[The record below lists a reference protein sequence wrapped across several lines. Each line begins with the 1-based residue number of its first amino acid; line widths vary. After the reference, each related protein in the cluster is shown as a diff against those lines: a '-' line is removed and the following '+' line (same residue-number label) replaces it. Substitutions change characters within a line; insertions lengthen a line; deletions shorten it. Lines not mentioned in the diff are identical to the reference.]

1 MRDTTRATRS
11 WLAPALL
18 ALLTL
23 VAAGCGDS
31 DEEAASTDTTT
42 EEPAGSTEEGSESE
56 SESEEGSESE
66 SEEGSEGGGD
76 AAALI
81 EESETLAAIAED
93 GSITIGTK
101 FDQPLFGQVD
111 PTAGG
116 EPVGFDVEIAKLI
129 ADRLGEAAGG
139 DIEVEFVETPSAI
152 RETAITDG
160 TVDMVVATYTIN
172 DKRKDLIAFA
182 GPYYV
187 AGQDIM
193 VAADDDSIGGVEDLA
208 GKTVCSVQ
216 GSTSIENLREMAP
229 EAELV
234 EFDVYSKCADDLA
247 NGRVDAV
254 STDNVILVGLI
265 DAEGDSFK
273 LVDNPFTE
281 EPYGIGVPKEDQA
294 MRDFV
299 NDALEEIFENGDWAE
314 AYESTVGAVAE
325 STPEPPEVD
334 RY

>member
-1 MRDTTRATRS
+1 MKRNRS
-11 WLAPALL
+11 WWLIT
-18 ALLTL
+18 LLTL
-23 VAAGCGDS
+23 TALVASACGGDDES
-31 DEEAASTDTTT
+31 DVATDDATEATEATESGDGDAS
-42 EEPAGSTEEGSESE
+42 ESGSETE
-56 SESEEGSESE
+56 S
-66 SEEGSEGGGD
+66 EGSEGASGD
-76 AAALI
+76 MASLI
-81 EESETLAAIAED
+81 AESETLSGIVEE
-93 GSITIGTK
+93 GTVTVGTK

-116 EPVGFDVEIAKLI
+116 EPVGFDVEIATLI
-129 ADRLGEAAGG
+129 VDELSEASGEE
-139 DIEVEFVETPSAI
+139 IEVEFVETPSAI

-172 DKRKDLIAFA
+172 DARKELIAFA

-229 EAELV
+229 DAELV
-234 EFDVYSKCADDLA
+234 EYDVYSKCADDLA

-265 DAEGDSFK
+265 DAAGDSFK

-299 NDALEEIFENGDWAE
+299 NDVLEDTFESGAWAE
-314 AYESTVGAVAE
+314 AYESTVGTVAE
-325 STPEPPEVD
+325 TTPEPPEVD

>member
-1 MRDTTRATRS
+1 MKRNRS
-11 WLAPALL
+11 WWLVTLLTLL
-18 ALLTL
+18 ALVTS
-23 VAAGCGDS
+23 ACGDDES
-31 DEEAASTDTTT
+31 DVATEDTT
-42 EEPAGSTEEGSESE
+42 ED
-56 SESEEGSESE
+56 
-66 SEEGSEGGGD
+66 EGGSGD
-76 AAALI
+76 AAALV
-81 EESETLAAIAED
+81 EESPALSAIVES
-93 GSITIGTK
+93 GQITVGTK

-129 ADRLGEAAGG
+129 VDNLSEASGE
-139 DIEVEFVETPSAI
+139 DIEIEFVETPSAI

-172 DKRKDLIAFA
+172 DKRKELIAFA

-208 GKTVCSVQ
+208 GKKVCSVQ

-234 EFDVYSKCADDLA
+234 EYDVYSKCADDLG

-265 DAEGDSFK
+265 DAEGESFK

-299 NDALEEIFENGDWAE
+299 NDALEDIFESGEWAE
-314 AYESTVGAVAE
+314 AYESTVGTVAE
-325 STPEPPEVD
+325 TTPEPPEVD

>member
-1 MRDTTRATRS
+1 MEHKRS
-11 WLAPALL
+11 WWLVTLLTLL
-18 ALLTL
+18 AL
-23 VAAGCGDS
+23 VAAACGDDD
-31 DEEAASTDTTT
+31 DEGDVATDDTTEAT
-42 EEPAGSTEEGSESE
+42 EATEASETEGASETESE
-56 SESEEGSESE
+56 GT
-66 SEEGSEGGGD
+66 EGGSGD
-76 AAALI
+76 LAALV
-81 EESETLAAIAED
+81 EESETLSAVVEE
-93 GSITIGTK
+93 GTMTVGTK

-116 EPVGFDVEIAKLI
+116 EPVGFDVEIAKLVVDELSE
-129 ADRLGEAAGG
+129 ASGEE
-139 DIEVEFVETPSAI
+139 IEVEFVETPSAI

-172 DKRKDLIAFA
+172 DARKELIAFA

-193 VAADDDSIGGVEDLA
+193 VAADDDSITGVEDLA

-234 EFDVYSKCADDLA
+234 EYDVYSKCADDLG

-254 STDNVILVGLI
+254 STDNVILVGLV
-265 DAEGDSFK
+265 DQSNGAYK

-299 NDALEEIFENGDWAE
+299 NDVLEESFESGAWTE
-314 AYESTVGAVAE
+314 AYESTVGTVVE
-325 STPEPPEVD
+325 TTPEPPEID

>member
-1 MRDTTRATRS
+1 MKHTHGWRLIAM
-11 WLAPALL
+11 LAVL
-18 ALLTL
+18 ALF
-23 VAAGCGDS
+23 AAACGD
-31 DEEAASTDTTT
+31 DDDDVATDTTEPTDTT
-42 EEPAGSTEEGSESE
+42 ETSADEGD
-56 SESEEGSESE
+56 
-66 SEEGSEGGGD
+66 GD

-81 EESETLAAIAED
+81 EESPTLTSVVAS
-93 GSITIGTK
+93 GQITIGTK

-116 EPVGFDVEIAKLI
+116 EPVGFDVEIAQLIVEKL
-129 ADRLGEAAGG
+129 EAASGET
-139 DIEVEFVETPSAI
+139 IEIEFVETPSAI

-172 DKRKDLIAFA
+172 DSRKEQIAFA

-193 VAADDDSIGGVEDLA
+193 VAADDDSITGVEDLA
-208 GKTVCSVQ
+208 GKRVCSVQ
-216 GSTSIENLREMAP
+216 GSTSIENLREQAP

-234 EFDVYSKCADDLA
+234 EYDVYSKCADDLG

-281 EPYGIGVPKEDQA
+281 EPYGIGVPKDDQA

-299 NDALEEIFENGDWAE
+299 NDVLEEIFESGEWAE
-314 AYESTVGAVAE
+314 AYESTVGTVAE

>member
-1 MRDTTRATRS
+1 MKRNRS
-11 WLAPALL
+11 WLLV

-23 VAAGCGDS
+23 LAVLAAGCGDDD
-31 DEEAASTDTTT
+31 DEETTT
-42 EEPAGSTEEGSESE
+42 AGTSAPAEETTESE
-56 SESEEGSESE
+56 SEPA
-66 SEEGSEGGGD
+66 SEGGGASGD

-81 EESETLAAIAED
+81 EESPTLSAVVEQ
-93 GSITIGTK
+93 GTMTIGTK

-116 EPVGFDVEIAKLI
+116 EPVGFDVEIARLI
-129 ADRLGEAAGG
+129 VDRIAEASGTE
-139 DIEVEFVETPSAI
+139 IEAEFVETPSAI

-172 DKRKDLIAFA
+172 DKRKELIAFA

-193 VAADDDSIGGVEDLA
+193 VAADDDSIEGVDDLA

-216 GSTSIENLREMAP
+216 GSTSIENLRKMAP

-234 EFDVYSKCADDLA
+234 EYDVYSKCADDLG

-254 STDNVILVGLI
+254 STDNVILVGLV
-265 DAEGDSFK
+265 DQSNGAFK

-299 NDALEEIFENGDWAE
+299 NDVLEEIFESGEWAE
-314 AYESTVGAVAE
+314 AYESTVGTVAE

>member
-1 MRDTTRATRS
+1 MKHTRS
-11 WLAPALL
+11 WWLIT
-18 ALLTL
+18 LLTL
-23 VAAGCGDS
+23 MALVAAACGDDD
-31 DEEAASTDTTT
+31 DEADVAADDATEATEASESET
-42 EEPAGSTEEGSESE
+42 EGSETEGSESE
-56 SESEEGSESE
+56 SEGAS
-66 SEEGSEGGGD
+66 GG

-81 EESETLAAIAED
+81 EESETLTSVVDE
-93 GSITIGTK
+93 GTMTVGTK

-116 EPVGFDVEIAKLI
+116 EPVGFDVEIAKLVVD
-129 ADRLGEAAGG
+129 ALSEASGEE
-139 DIEVEFVETPSAI
+139 IEVQFEETPSAV

-172 DKRKDLIAFA
+172 DARKELIAFA

-193 VAADDDSIGGVEDLA
+193 VAADDDSITGVEDLA

-234 EFDVYSKCADDLA
+234 EYDVYSKCADDLG

-254 STDNVILVGLI
+254 STDNVILVGLV
-265 DAEGDSFK
+265 DQSNGAFE

-299 NDALEEIFENGDWAE
+299 NDVLEDIFESGAWAE
-314 AYESTVGAVAE
+314 AYESTVGTVAE
-325 STPEPPEVD
+325 TTPEPPEVD

>member
-1 MRDTTRATRS
+1 MKRNRS
-11 WLAPALL
+11 WLLV

-23 VAAGCGDS
+23 LAVLAAGCGDDD
-31 DEEAASTDTTT
+31 DEETTT
-42 EEPAGSTEEGSESE
+42 AGTSAPAEETTESE
-56 SESEEGSESE
+56 SEPA
-66 SEEGSEGGGD
+66 SEGGGASGD

-81 EESETLAAIAED
+81 EESPTLSAVVEE
-93 GSITIGTK
+93 GTMTIGTK

-116 EPVGFDVEIAKLI
+116 EPVGFDVEIARLI
-129 ADRLGEAAGG
+129 VDRIAEASGTE
-139 DIEVEFVETPSAI
+139 IEAEFVETPSAI

-172 DKRKDLIAFA
+172 DKRKELIAFA

-193 VAADDDSIGGVEDLA
+193 VAADDDSIKGVDDLA

-216 GSTSIENLREMAP
+216 GSTSIENLRKMAP

-234 EFDVYSKCADDLA
+234 EYDVYSKCADDLG

-254 STDNVILVGLI
+254 STDNVILVGLV
-265 DAEGDSFK
+265 DQSNGAFK

-299 NDALEEIFENGDWAE
+299 NDVLEEIFESGEWAE
-314 AYESTVGAVAE
+314 AYESTVGTVAE